1 MFKNLKI
8 SKFLFFLLILF
19 STLIKN
25 GQEGF
30 YFKNDKHTKEKIS
43 FRLINNLIVVPLKIN
58 GVQLSFILDT
68 GSDKTI
74 LFKLSEKDSIGLN
87 SPEKVKLRGL
97 GVGEPVDALISRNN
111 IVEID
116 KLRNDNQTV
125 FVILKDFFDLSSKMG
140 TTIHGI
146 IGYSFFRNFVVN
158 INYRKRYLKIYK
170 REDYIQRKCRKCEEF
185 QLRFYRKKPYL
196 KSKIQ
201 FDTVRNRLTDVKLLI
216 DTGGSD
222 AIWLFE
228 GTHKDIVT
236 PKRYFNDILGEGLS
250 GTILGKRSRV
260 NKFKLGNFSID
271 NPTVSFLDSTTTHIA
286 RNFKLRNGSI
296 GGNILSRFNIW
307 LDYRGKSLILRK
319 NKSFNNKFNYNMS
332 GIDVVYEGKRLIRER
347 INQKGD
353 AGYGQE
359 TNNGKNSIFFET
371 KYSFKFRPSI
381 KINTVVENS
390 PADKVGLM
398 KDDIIL
404 SLNDKPIYT
413 YKIEEIIYKFS
424 EKENKKIKLK
434 VLREGKELT
443 FKFSLEKRI

>member
-8 SKFLFFLLILF
+8 SKLLLFLFFLFFALNI
-19 STLIKN
+19 N

-30 YFKNDKHTKEKIS
+30 YFKNDKHVKEKIS
-43 FRLINNLIVVPLKIN
+43 FRLINNLIVIPLKIN
-58 GVQLSFILDT
+58 GVKLSFILDT

-74 LFKLSEKDSIGLN
+74 LFKLSENDSIGLKN
-87 SPEKVKLRGL
+87 PKKVKLRGL

-111 IVEID
+111 IVEVD

-158 INYRKRYLKIYK
+158 INYRKRYLKVYK
-170 REDYIQRKCRKCEEF
+170 RQGFTKKDCRKCEKLE
-185 QLRFYRKKPYL
+185 LRFYRKKPYL

-201 FDTVRNRLTDVKLLI
+201 LDTVENRFTDVKLLI

-228 GTHKDIVT
+228 GTHKEVVT

-260 NKFKLGNFSID
+260 KKFKLGNFSIE

-296 GGNILSRFNIW
+296 GGGILSRFNIC
-307 LDYRGKSLILRK
+307 LDYREKTLILKK
-319 NKSFNNKFNYNMS
+319 NKSFKNPFNYNMS
-332 GIDVVYEGKRLIRER
+332 GIDVVYDGKRLVREK

-353 AGYGQE
+353 NGYGQE
-359 TNNGKNSIFFET
+359 ANDGKNSIFFET

-381 KINTVVENS
+381 KINNVVKNS
-390 PADKVGLM
+390 PADRVGLM

-424 EKENKKIKLK
+424 EKENKKIKIK
-434 VLREGKELT
+434 ILRKDKELN